1 MKKIMTFVLL
11 CFIFLLFGK
20 LNSNAGQYDSLP
32 KGKNYLSLSNILLL
46 ESPDYYAQ
54 TIEPIRVKNNTI
66 YTLVFDFDYLGQLT
80 MDLSSVFI
88 EIEEDSGV
96 NHSNYIIED
105 RQNERAYFEFTT
117 SDEWIHIAYMPNGHT
132 NGYNAMLYEG
142 TYQDFNGF
150 IPYINSSEIMN
161 YQGLIPMDYDHLL
174 TIDQIKSYVTAYNS
188 QGHAIAYDVI
198 SDSYSASS
206 KLPGAYQMTFQV
218 THNLIT
224 KKYILDIRIFDLTGP
239 IISIPNLIEIPL
251 AEKIDVNQ
259 IKSLLEV
266 TDNVD
271 IMDSANLSI
280 LNDTYTSATTV
291 GIYYVLFEASDQSG
305 NKSTLEVPITL
316 VDKKGPVI
324 SGPQMIYLYTTDA
337 PLSNSS
343 ILSKYK
349 AVDDVDGNVSVSISY
364 NLYNQTLTPGIYQM
378 AISSSDA
385 QLNTTNKNITIHVI
399 ENKGPIFETNE
410 KIIEKSVAD
419 TMTDA
424 EIIAWF
430 KAQLE
435 LSGIQATNLNIL
447 FSEYKDNEKQSGS
460 YYVYL
465 SYESNGLTEITRVRI
480 DVVEDENMIPFT
492 LYISIASG
500 LLIAGL
506 GITYYVKKKRI

>member
-1 MKKIMTFVLL
+1 M
-11 CFIFLLFGK
+11 
-20 LNSNAGQYDSLP
+20 
-32 KGKNYLSLSNILLL
+32 
-46 ESPDYYAQ
+46 
-54 TIEPIRVKNNTI
+54 
-66 YTLVFDFDYLGQLT
+66 
-80 MDLSSVFI
+80 
-88 EIEEDSGV
+88 
-96 NHSNYIIED
+96 
-105 RQNERAYFEFTT
+105 
-117 SDEWIHIAYMPNGHT
+117 
-132 NGYNAMLYEG
+132 
-142 TYQDFNGF
+142 
-150 IPYINSSEIMN
+150 
-161 YQGLIPMDYDHLL
+161 
-174 TIDQIKSYVTAYNS
+174 
-188 QGHAIAYDVI
+188 
-198 SDSYSASS
+198 
-206 KLPGAYQMTFQV
+206 
-218 THNLIT
+218 
-224 KKYILDIRIFDLTGP
+224 
-239 IISIPNLIEIPL
+239 
-251 AEKIDVNQ
+251 
-259 IKSLLEV
+259 

>member
-11 CFIFLLFGK
+11 CFIFVIFGK
-20 LNSNAGQYDSLP
+20 LNSNAGQYDNLP
-32 KGKNYLSLSNILLL
+32 KGKNYLSLSNVLVL
-46 ESPDYYAQ
+46 ETPEYYAQ
-54 TIEPIRVKNNTI
+54 TIEPIRVKNNTT
-66 YTLVFDFDYLGQLT
+66 YTLVFDFEFLGQLT
-80 MDLSSVFI
+80 MDLSRVFV

-96 NHSNYIIED
+96 NHSNYITED
-105 RQNERAYFEFTT
+105 RLNERAYFEFTT
-117 SDEWIHIAYMPNGHT
+117 SDEWINIAFMPNGNT

-150 IPYINSSEIMN
+150 LPYVNSFEVMN
-161 YQGLIPMDYDHLL
+161 YQGLIPMDYDQPLS
-174 TIDQIKSYVTAYNS
+174 IDQIKSYVTAYNS
-188 QGHAIAYDVI
+188 QGYAVAYDVI
-198 SDSYSASS
+198 EDSYSSSS
-206 KLPGAYQMTFQV
+206 KLPGTYQMIFQV

-224 KKYILDIRIFDLTGP
+224 KRYILDIKVFDMTSP
-239 IISIPNLIEIPL
+239 MISIPNLIEIPL

-271 IMDSANLSI
+271 VIHHSSLSI

-291 GIYYVLFEASDQSG
+291 GTYYVLFEASDFSG
-305 NKSTLEVPITL
+305 NKSTLEVPVTL

-324 SGPQMIYLYTTDA
+324 TGPQMIYLYTTDA
-337 PLSNSS
+337 PLSNST

-349 AVDDVDGNVSVSISY
+349 AIDDVDGNVSVSISY
-364 NLYNQTLTPGIYQM
+364 NLYNQTLIPGIYQM
-378 AISSSDA
+378 TISSSDA
-385 QLNTTNKNITIHVI
+385 QMNTTNKNIKVHVI

-410 KIIEKSVAD
+410 KVIEKSVAD

-424 EIIAWF
+424 EIILWF

-435 LSGIQATNLNIL
+435 LSGIQGTNVNIL
-447 FSEYKDNEKQSGS
+447 FSEYKDHEKLSGS

-465 SYESNGLTEITRVRI
+465 TYESNGLTETTRVRI
-480 DVVEDENMIPFT
+480 DVIEEENAMPIT
-492 LYISIASG
+492 LYLTIASG

-506 GITYYVKKKRI
+506 GITYYVKKKRK